1 MKLRAIHSYESLKFE
16 TRLHIQSFP
25 DIKSNNSIVHK
36 FMFPISLCAN
46 SLCAHRNDQT
56 LRGPLLY
63 AQKFKS
69 IHQAGDTSLVE
80 KSSAQYDSVK
90 K

>member
-1 MKLRAIHSYESLKFE
+1 MCELS
-16 TRLHIQSFP
+16 
-25 DIKSNNSIVHK
+25 
-36 FMFPISLCAN
+36 
-46 SLCAHRNDQT
+46 CAHRNDQT

-90 K
+90 NEKILNDSDSLLLLS